1 MALDLLLRDPFTPA
15 DFEEFLAERQRTI
28 QDAIENLLV
37 KERLDIS
44 VPLRELDAQIEQVE
58 QALRHTID
66 VTLGGEPSR
75 LPQHVQGNV
84 DERIQA
90 AARKNPALDV
100 EHYQTL
106 IGKLEY
112 CDLRE
117 IQDVITSKTLWT
129 AFEAQFVSKEMLATR
144 FGQLARLRNGI
155 RHTRTVDQ
163 VTRMDGE
170 AALLWFKQVLGV

>member
-1 MALDLLLRDPFTPA
+1 M
-15 DFEEFLAERQRTI
+15 
-28 QDAIENLLV
+28 
-37 KERLDIS
+37 
-44 VPLRELDAQIEQVE
+44 
-58 QALRHTID
+58 
-66 VTLGGEPSR
+66 
-75 LPQHVQGNV
+75 
-84 DERIQA
+84 
-90 AARKNPALDV
+90 

>member
-1 MALDLLLRDPFTPA
+1 MYK
-15 DFEEFLAERQRTI
+15 RQ
-28 QDAIENLLV
+28 LLV
-37 KERLDIS
+37 KERLDLT
-44 VPLRELDAQIEQVE
+44 VPMRELDAQIEKVE
-58 QALRHTID
+58 LALRRAIAD
-66 VTLGGEPSR
+66 TLGGDPSR

-84 DERIQA
+84 EDRIQA

-117 IQDVITSKTLWT
+117 LQDVVTSKALWT
-129 AFEAQFVSKEMLATR
+129 AFEARFVSKEMLATR
-144 FGQLARLRNGI
+144 FGQLAQLRNGI

-170 AALLWFKQVLGV
+170 AALLWFRQVLGV